1 LARQGVRSYL
11 SEPDR
16 GRRHW
21 EGKAEEQAAVYANR
35 RRVRGKHGK
44 ALLRKRGEL
53 LERPFAHCY
62 ETGGMRRTHLRGHA
76 NILKRLLVH
85 VDNAH
90 VRVDQNG
97 LTKNQLESIK
107 LNPRLEAPHKGERI
121 DTFAKETVAEDEYL
135 AHLKI
140 TPRFQYGPDF
150 YDPINNVWYDITT
163 LKQWLRHEKSVRR
176 FTWCDVGRNAKRRRP

>member
-1 LARQGVRSYL
+1 VAQFGPSELERIAAVPLLGVAGSV
-11 SEPDR
+11 E
-16 GRRHW
+16 
-21 EGKAEEQAAVYANR
+21 KAATDAALQAAKAAAEQASTPST
-35 RRVRGKHGK
+35 
-44 ALLRKRGEL
+44 
-53 LERPFAHCY
+53 LE
-62 ETGGMRRTHLRGHA
+62 
-76 NILKRLLVH
+76 RLLVH
-85 VDNAH
+85 VDNAR